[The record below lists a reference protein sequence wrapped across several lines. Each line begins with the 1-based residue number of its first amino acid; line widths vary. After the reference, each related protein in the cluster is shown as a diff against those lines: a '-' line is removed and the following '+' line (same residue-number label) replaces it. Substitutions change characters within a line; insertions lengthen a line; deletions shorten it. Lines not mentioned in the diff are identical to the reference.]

1 MQARL
6 VDWVEADPIHGAVLA
21 PLAGAVVAAHEAARE
36 LGLVRCRGKIRGRVR
51 VSVRQ
56 GYKG

>member
-36 LGLVRCRGKIRGRVR
+36 LGLVTCRVKVRGRVR
-51 VSVRQ
+51 VSGRQ